1 MNDSRSSRG
10 MAFLFIILAVF
21 LFEGCSKNLIK
32 EELADQYTGT
42 VTHDPVSNEVF
53 AVAEEPVMEDR
64 QWVKGKYTPLGADER
79 LNRLVSE
86 EGRLY
91 TVYFDFDRYTVN
103 DEGMSYLY
111 ENAKWL
117 EINPSIDVV
126 LEGHADER
134 GETLY
139 NLALG
144 DRRAKSV
151 KKYMEDIGIRSERLT
166 ILSYGEEKPADP
178 EHNEAA
184 WAKNRRVEFMVI
196 HH

>member
-1 MNDSRSSRG
+1 MYKSKFSRG
-10 MAFLFIILAVF
+10 MAFFFILLAAF

-32 EELADQYTGT
+32 EELADQSTGT
-42 VTHDPVSNEVF
+42 VQDQFSSEAF
-53 AVAEEPVMEDR
+53 AADEEPVTEDR
-64 QWVKGKYTPLGADER
+64 QWVKGKYIPLGTDER

-117 EINPSIDVV
+117 EINPLIDVV

-134 GETLY
+134 GETVY

-144 DRRAKSV
+144 DRRAKSI
-151 KKYMEDIGIRSERLT
+151 KKYLEDIGIMSERLT
-166 ILSYGEEKPADP
+166 ILSYGEEKPAEP

-184 WAKNRRVEFMVI
+184 WAKNRRVEFLVI

>member
-1 MNDSRSSRG
+1 MRKSIFSSA
-10 MAFLFIILAVF
+10 MTAAIIVLAVF
-21 LFEGCSKNLIK
+21 LLEGCSKKLVK
-32 EELADQYTGT
+32 EEMGDQYTGT
-42 VTHDPVSNEVF
+42 VQDSISGETF
-53 AVAEEPVMEDR
+53 AAVEEPVMEER
-64 QWVKGKYTPLGADER
+64 QWSKGKYIPLGENEG
-79 LNRLVSE
+79 LNRLVFE

-103 DEGMSYLY
+103 DEDMSNLY

-144 DRRAKSV
+144 ERRANGV
-151 KKYMEDIGIRSERLT
+151 KKYMIDMGIRTERLT
-166 ILSYGEEKPADP
+166 TLSYGEEKPADP
-178 EHNEAA
+178 EHNEEA
-184 WAKNRRVEFMVI
+184 WSKNRRVDFMVI
-196 HH
+196 QH

>member
-1 MNDSRSSRG
+1 MYKSKFSRG
-10 MAFLFIILAVF
+10 MTFLFILLAAF
-21 LFEGCSKNLIK
+21 LLEGCSKNVIK
-32 EELADQYTGT
+32 EDLADQYTGT
-42 VTHDPVSNEVF
+42 VHDQVSSEAF
-53 AVAEEPVMEDR
+53 AAAEEQVTEDR
-64 QWVKGKYTPLGADER
+64 QWVKGKYTPLGTDER

-144 DRRAKSV
+144 DSRAKGV